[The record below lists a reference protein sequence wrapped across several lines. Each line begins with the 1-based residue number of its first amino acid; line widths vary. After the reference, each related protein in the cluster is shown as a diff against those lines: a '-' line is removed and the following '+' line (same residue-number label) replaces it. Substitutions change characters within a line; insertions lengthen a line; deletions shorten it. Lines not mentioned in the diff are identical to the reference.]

1 VSFSAL
7 WGVFY
12 HSSAVIF
19 TAKKNSV
26 FLIPEL
32 ANESTACKERANG
45 ETPVECWQ
53 QHLYEM
59 KWFKWS

>member
-12 HSSAVIF
+12 HSSAALF
-19 TAKKNSV
+19 TAKKQC
-26 FLIPEL
+26 FWLPEL

-45 ETPVECWQ
+45 KTLKPHNLLQ
-53 QHLYEM
+53 QLIY
-59 KWFKWS
+59 STLDR